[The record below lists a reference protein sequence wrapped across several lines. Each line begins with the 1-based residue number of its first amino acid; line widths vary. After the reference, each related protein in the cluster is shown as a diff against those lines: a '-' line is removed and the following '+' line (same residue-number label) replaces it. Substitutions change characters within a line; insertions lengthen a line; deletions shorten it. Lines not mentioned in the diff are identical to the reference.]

1 MFQSIE
7 IQGFRGISKLK
18 INDFKRFNL
27 FIGENNCGKTT
38 ILESLF
44 ILTNPTNSFLPTK
57 TNIFRKFS
65 IFDEISLEVLFHNLN
80 IENPINLFAEL
91 YGVDMK
97 CRKLEIYP
105 KYEVGVRL
113 EEDKTN
119 EIEPLYEEYFQSGS
133 TQKITGLTF
142 KTYFIDKSNIEKK
155 YITELSFNKGLGKE
169 PEITQTKPLDY
180 REKLFARFLF
190 PGIYYSKQTTE
201 LFGNTLVEKRKKNI
215 LRVLRKIEPL
225 LKDITIGPGNVIYC
239 DIGREKMLP
248 INVMGAGFLKIFSII
263 LNIEN
268 TKNGIIY
275 IDEIENGLYPKS
287 QEILWKSIFNSA
299 KEFNVQI
306 FSTTH
311 SLDCIKAYIST
322 FSKFKKEDEL
332 RVFRIERKGEEIKV
346 KKFDDEEVKI
356 ALESEWDI
364 R

>member
-1 MFQSIE
+1 MFKSIE

-27 FIGENNCGKTT
+27 FIGENNCGKTS

-44 ILTNPTNSFLPTK
+44 ILTNPLNPFLPPR

-65 IFDEISLEVLFHNLN
+65 IFDEFSLEVLFHNLN
-80 IENPINLFAEL
+80 IENPIKLFAEL
-91 YGVDMK
+91 YSVDMRY
-97 CRKLEIYP
+97 RKLEICP
-105 KYEVGVRL
+105 KYEVDMRL
-113 EEDKTN
+113 EEDKN
-119 EIEPLYEEYFQSGS
+119 YKIEPLYEDYFQSGS
-133 TQKITGLTF
+133 TLKITGLKF
-142 KTYFIDKSNIEKK
+142 KTSFIDKSNNKKNYVIE
-155 YITELSFNKGLGKE
+155 LPLNKASGKE
-169 PEITQTKPLDY
+169 PEPKSLDY
-180 REKLFARFLF
+180 KEKLFGRFLF
-190 PGIYYSKQTTE
+190 PGIDYSKQTKE

-215 LRVLRKIEPL
+215 FRVLRKIEPL
-225 LKDITIGPGNVIYC
+225 LKDITIGPRNFIYC
-239 DIGREKMLP
+239 DIGKEKMLP

-287 QEILWKSIFNSA
+287 QEILWESIFSSA
-299 KEFNVQI
+299 NEFNVQI

-311 SLDCIKAYIST
+311 SLDCLKAYISS

-332 RVFRIERKGEEIKV
+332 RVFRIERKGEEFKV
-346 KKFDDEEVKI
+346 TKFDYKDVKI

>member
-1 MFQSIE
+1 MFKSIE

-44 ILTNPTNSFLPTK
+44 ILTNPTNPILPAK
-57 TNIFRKFS
+57 TNMFRKLN
-65 IFDEISLEVLFHNLN
+65 ILDKTSLEVLFHNLN
-80 IENPINLFAEL
+80 IENPIKLSAEL
-91 YGVDMK
+91 FNVEMK
-97 CRKLEIYP
+97 YRELKIYP
-105 KYEVGVRL
+105 KYEFEIRL
-113 EEDKTN
+113 KEEKIY

-133 TQKITGLTF
+133 SKKITGLIF
-142 KTYFIDKSNIEKK
+142 KTYFRDKFNNEKK
-155 YITELSFNKGLGKE
+155 YITEFSFNKELVKE
-169 PEITQTKPLDY
+169 PKKNQEKPLDY
-180 REKLFARFLF
+180 EEKLFGRFLL
-190 PGIYYSKQTTE
+190 PGIYNSKQTTE
-201 LFGNTLVEKRKKNI
+201 LFGNTLIAKRKKNI

-225 LKDITIGPGNVIYC
+225 LKDITIGPGSVIYC

-248 INVMGAGFLKIFSII
+248 INVMGAGFSKIFSII

-268 TKNGIIY
+268 TKNGIVY

-287 QEILWKSIFNSA
+287 QEILWKSIFSSA

-311 SLDCIKAYIST
+311 SLDCLKAYIST

-332 RVFRIERKGEEIKV
+332 RVFRIERKEEESKV
-346 KKFDDEEVKI
+346 KKFDYEEVKI